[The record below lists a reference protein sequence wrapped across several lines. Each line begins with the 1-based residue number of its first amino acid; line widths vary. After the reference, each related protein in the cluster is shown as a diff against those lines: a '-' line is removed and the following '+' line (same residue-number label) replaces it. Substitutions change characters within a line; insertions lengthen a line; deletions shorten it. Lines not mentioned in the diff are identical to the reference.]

1 LQPDRYSSAWNPP
14 HEPKMRK
21 LRPSRSALRIFRGY
35 VFQHQLIQA
44 QLRYQALQ
52 LGVLSLKLL
61 QSPGLIQT
69 VQFELE
75 PSLQKV
81 MQTADEF
88 RDRYDSAQQSAGA
101 GKICGRGA
109 FYALRAWNEPS
120 LLSLNTSA

>member
-1 LQPDRYSSAWNPP
+1 
-14 HEPKMRK
+14 
-21 LRPSRSALRIFRGY
+21 
-35 VFQHQLIQA
+35 
-44 QLRYQALQ
+44 
-52 LGVLSLKLL
+52 
-61 QSPGLIQT
+61 

-101 GKICGRGA
+101 GKIWGRGA
-109 FYALRAWNEPS
+109 FYALRAWSEPS